1 MRRILVPLGA
11 VALAAVVI
19 VGLRSADGGADDPV
33 RRLPGPGEES
43 ELALAGAPE
52 PLAALHEQA
61 NELLGGGADAF
72 RERLRELKGYPVV
85 VNKWASWCG
94 PCRREFPLFQVQALD
109 RGKEIAFIGVNSADN
124 RSDAERFIEEF
135 PVSYPHYEDPDS
147 EIAAVFKGGG
157 PFPITAF
164 YDAEGELAHVKYG
177 EYRSED
183 DLVEDIERYAK

>member
-1 MRRILVPLGA
+1 MDHAPSGRSAASSSLRRGLIPIKAPIAHLPTFPSMRRILVPLGA

-19 VGLRSADGGADDPV
+19 VGLRSADGGADD
-33 RRLPGPGEES
+33 
-43 ELALAGAPE
+43 
-52 PLAALHEQA
+52 
-61 NELLGGGADAF
+61 F
-72 RERLRELKGYPVV
+72 RDRLRELKGYPVV

-124 RSDAERFIEEF
+124 RSDAEQFIEEF

-147 EIAAVFKGGG
+147 EIAIVFKGGG

-177 EYRSED
+177 EYRSEG
-183 DLVEDIERYAK
+183 DLVEEIERYAK